1 MKNQE
6 IALLLNKISALLEL
20 KGENRFKVI
29 AYAEAARRIENLP
42 TPIENLYREGR
53 LNEIPGVGQSI
64 AEKIKEYLEKGK
76 SSYLEELTKEVPE
89 ELIELEEVP
98 GVGPKVA
105 LLLYKELGVKTLDD
119 LERAISEHKVRNLP
133 RLGPKSEENIK
144 RGLET
149 IKRRTSRIPL
159 GLALPVAEELLRYL
173 EQFPF
178 IQRVDACGSL
188 RRMKE
193 TIGDLDILVCSNEE
207 DRVMS
212 AFTKWPEVQ
221 EVLALG
227 STKSSILTKSA
238 LQIDLRAV
246 KPESYGAALQYFTGS
261 QAHNIKLRELA
272 IRKGLKL
279 NEYGV
284 FRIEDEKKIA
294 GATEDEVYAAL
305 DLPWI
310 PPELREDQG
319 EVEMARLGKLP
330 HLVELKDIKGDL
342 HVHTNWSDGASTIEE
357 MVQGAKKRG
366 YEYLAICDHAQSLGV
381 AGGLSWERFKEQK
394 QKIEEVSRKE
404 NFPVLWGLEANI
416 LSEGNLDFPEEILG
430 EFQIVVAGVHSA
442 FRQTKEKMTER
453 IVHSLKSGA
462 VHILSHP
469 TGRLIGKR
477 DPYEVDVEKILEAAK
492 ESHTAMEINSSPE
505 RLDLKDRD
513 CRKAKE
519 EYGLKMAINTDA
531 HSEENLDLMRY
542 GVSVARRGW
551 LEPEDVLN
559 TYSFPK
565 LLEWLK
571 GKRKKFS

>member
-42 TPIENLYREGR
+42 IPIENLSREGR

-64 AEKIKEYLEKGK
+64 AEKIKEYLETGK

-119 LERAISEHKVRNLP
+119 LEKAISEHRVRNLP

-149 IKRRTSRIPL
+149 IRRRTSRIPL

-173 EQFPF
+173 EEFPF

-193 TIGDLDILVCSNEE
+193 TIGDLDILVSSNEE
-207 DRVMS
+207 EKVMS
-212 AFTKWPEVQ
+212 AFTKWSEVQ

-238 LQIDLRAV
+238 LQIDLRVV

-261 QAHNIKLRELA
+261 QAHNIKLREIA

-305 DLPWI
+305 GLPWI

-319 EVEMARLGKLP
+319 EIEKAKSGELP
-330 HLVELKDIKGDL
+330 HLLELKDIKGDL
-342 HVHTNWSDGASTIEE
+342 HVHTNWSDGTATIEE
-357 MVQGAKKRG
+357 MVRGAKRRG

-381 AGGLSWERFKEQK
+381 AGGLSWERFQEQRK
-394 QKIEEVSRKE
+394 KIEEVSRKE

-416 LSEGNLDFPEEILG
+416 LAEGNLDFPQEVLE

-453 IVHSLKSGA
+453 IAHSLRSGTIH
-462 VHILSHP
+462 VLSHP

-531 HSEENLDLMRY
+531 HSEENLDLIKY

-551 LEPEDVLN
+551 LEAQDVLN
-559 TYSFPK
+559 TLPFPQ
-565 LLEWLK
+565 LVEWLR
-571 GKRKKFS
+571 GKRGKSP